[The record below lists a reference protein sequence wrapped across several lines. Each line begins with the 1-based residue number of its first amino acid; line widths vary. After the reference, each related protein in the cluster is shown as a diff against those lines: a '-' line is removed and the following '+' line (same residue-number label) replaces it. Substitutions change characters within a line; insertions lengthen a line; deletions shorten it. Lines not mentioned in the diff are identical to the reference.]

1 MKKIK
6 QAIWLS
12 LCLAPGLSF
21 AADTQSVITTAQT
34 IVQGNTTMV
43 ISPRTGIRYAL
54 GDTRAPDS
62 NSDNSDCTCKHRNS
76 KAHSGNKSSIICR
89 KPAKSRA
96 VLAQHGTIQIVD
108 LLNPMKKPA
117 ILAGFFMGFVL

>member
-54 GDTRAPDS
+54 GDTQR
-62 NSDNSDCTCKHRNS
+62 
-76 KAHSGNKSSIICR
+76 
-89 KPAKSRA
+89 
-96 VLAQHGTIQIVD
+96 LIQIQTTAIAPANTATVKRIVATNPALSVESQQKAEQS
-108 LLNPMKKPA
+108 LLSMEQSK
-117 ILAGFFMGFVL
+117 